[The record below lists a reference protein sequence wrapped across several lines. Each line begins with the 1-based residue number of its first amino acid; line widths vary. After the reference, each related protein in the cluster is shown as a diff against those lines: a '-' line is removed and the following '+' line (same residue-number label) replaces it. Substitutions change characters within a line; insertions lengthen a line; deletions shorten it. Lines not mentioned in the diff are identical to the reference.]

1 MAYCLRRS
9 QRLAS
14 PSTAAWI
21 PIEQARLPL
30 SMLESWVVKSFSGV
44 PNNRLP
50 PQNFETFSGGVSFK
64 TPQFTKIYKVEPVK
78 DTQEVELCWVMPSLL
93 SLYRSKPHH
102 YLSSVIGHE
111 GKGSLLSY
119 LRKKVWVLEL
129 YSGNSECDFEHN
141 SMYALFTVTFLLTD
155 EGMKH
160 LQQVLEALFGYLKL
174 LQTSGPN
181 ERYFKEIQTIA
192 DLSFRYE
199 EESSAWDYT
208 EVLSEN
214 MHFYPPEDYITG
226 SDLFYEYNPQAIE
239 NCLEMLVPDRVN
251 IMLFNNNEKMVF
263 DQTEPWFNTRYCVS
277 GVVGLLKPLCPLVSG
292 VVGLCEAL
300 LYPLV
305 SGVVDLCEAL
315 LCPLVSGVVGLCEA
329 LYPLVPGVVG
339 LCEALLCPLEI
350 PTDWLESWK
359 KAEPHPSFTL
369 PQPNIFIPRDLS
381 LVPLED
387 IVEPYPVKIHHD
399 EQSEVWF
406 RRDVKFKQPI
416 AYYYYYFIS
425 PLLQVSPQNWVM
437 LDLYCSLLKQL
448 VAEEA
453 YPAKTAKLTYDIYVE
468 DRGLVVKVGGFN
480 DKLRRR
486 VGFLVRRVNRASCV
500 TTNLDH
506 PGSTI
511 RVLCRLSP
519 K

>member
-1 MAYCLRRS
+1 
-9 QRLAS
+9 
-14 PSTAAWI
+14 
-21 PIEQARLPL
+21 
-30 SMLESWVVKSFSGV
+30 
-44 PNNRLP
+44 
-50 PQNFETFSGGVSFK
+50 
-64 TPQFTKIYKVEPVK
+64 
-78 DTQEVELCWVMPSLL
+78 MPSLL
-93 SLYRSKPHH
+93 NFYRSKPHH
-102 YLSSVIGHE
+102 YLSSLIGHE

-141 SMYALFTVTFLLTD
+141 SMYAMFTVTFLLTD

-160 LQQVLEALFGYLKL
+160 LQQVLEALFGYLRL
-174 LQTSGPN
+174 LHASGPN
-181 ERYFKEIQTIA
+181 ESYFNEIQTIA

-226 SDLFYEYNPQAIE
+226 SDLFYEYNPQAIQ
-239 NCLEMLVPDRVN
+239 NCLERLVPDRVN
-251 IMLFNNNEKMVF
+251 IMLFNKNEEMVF

-277 GVVGLLKPLCPLVSG
+277 AKMHYSLRILTSTGQGGLMVVINLRDLCACGPGVLVVIGLSEASLLTVFSSLSSGWFLVASLCCLVSVVVGFLKTHCVLYSREWLVSYSLTVLSSLSSG
-292 VVGLCEAL
+292 CFLEDSLCSHSREW
-300 LYPLV
+300 LV
-305 SGVVDLCEAL
+305 SCSLSVFSSLG
-315 LCPLVSGVVGLCEA
+315 S
-329 LYPLVPGVVG
+329 
-339 LCEALLCPLEI
+339 EI

-359 KAEPHPSFTL
+359 KVEPHPSFTL
-369 PQPNIFIPRDLS
+369 PQPNIFIPGDLS
-381 LVPLED
+381 VVPLED
-387 IVEPYPVKIHHD
+387 IVEPYPVKIHHN

-425 PLLQVSPQNWVM
+425 PLLQVSPQNRVM

-468 DRGLVVKVGGFN
+468 DRGFVVKVGGFN
-480 DKLRRR
+480 DKLREG
-486 VGFLVRRVNRASCV
+486 VGRNVGL
-500 TTNLDH
+500 
-506 PGSTI
+506 PGIEST
-511 RVLCRLSP
+511 VAPAVPALA
-519 K
+519 